1 MEVTFGCGAVF
12 CSEHDKNLSRIVA
25 GRHRW
30 PKEIG
35 RPPVPSRAKRRFQW
49 APWCQQGVRQI
60 ATFVDLAGC
69 SIVLVETEFP
79 EGPFPNRSLG
89 TR

>member
-35 RPPVPSRAKRRFQW
+35 RPPVPSRV
-49 APWCQQGVRQI
+49 VRAIKPTWTCPQNGGKEG
-60 ATFVDLAGC
+60 TSVDI
-69 SIVLVETEFP
+69 SV
-79 EGPFPNRSLG
+79 N
-89 TR
+89 